1 MNDRTA
7 KARVPIEEAWA
18 VVEGDP
24 ASSDRRRVLFLVDHE
39 SEAAELVG
47 GMSER
52 GTWASVLAITNL
64 DATTLT
70 EPA

>member
-7 KARVPIEEAWA
+7 SARVPSEEAWA

-24 ASSDRRRVLFLVDHE
+24 ANSDRRRVLFLVDHQ

-47 GMSER
+47 AMSDR
-52 GTWASVLAITNL
+52 GTRASVLAITDL

-70 EPA
+70 EPT